1 MTNQL
6 PFNIEYVEG
15 DAIFDKD
22 TQFFALNAATTIAH
36 RSDGKA
42 IMEIPAQLTL
52 IQMLE
57 NWIEEGYTVTIK
69 LEPVGTSELDGGEPT
84 NGA

>member
-36 RSDGKA
+36 RPDGKA

-57 NWIEEGYTVTIK
+57 NWIEEGHTVTIK
-69 LEPVGTSELDGGEPT
+69 LEPVSEVVSGDSTPT
-84 NGA
+84 EA